1 MHFLVC
7 THREDD
13 GVGGRRDAPSSVA
26 SASAVARPACA
37 RFPQRL
43 RARISSPSL
52 HPFSHRWFAPGDV
65 RKRLGATV
73 HASTRSV
80 TESWLLLLLQAASKL
95 RVPAMGCV
103 VASRSPVLRI
113 LLHGDMQCGWMGA
126 TSSLRHSPQGSSR
139 GE

>member
-1 MHFLVC
+1 MVRP
-7 THREDD
+7 REM
-13 GVGGRRDAPSSVA
+13 
-26 SASAVARPACA
+26 SANA
-37 RFPQRL
+37 F
-43 RARISSPSL
+43 
-52 HPFSHRWFAPGDV
+52 
-65 RKRLGATV
+65 GATV